1 MNEAPSIALRYGSGL
16 LLYRP
21 RPGRACRVVQSCPV
35 GFSALAPDAMLARM
49 ATLKEVEMI
58 TVGGHERAVK
68 VTIDAPSP
76 DAPE

>member
-1 MNEAPSIALRYGSGL
+1 
-16 LLYRP
+16 
-21 RPGRACRVVQSCPV
+21 
-35 GFSALAPDAMLARM
+35 M

-58 TVGGHERAVK
+58 TDGGHERAVK